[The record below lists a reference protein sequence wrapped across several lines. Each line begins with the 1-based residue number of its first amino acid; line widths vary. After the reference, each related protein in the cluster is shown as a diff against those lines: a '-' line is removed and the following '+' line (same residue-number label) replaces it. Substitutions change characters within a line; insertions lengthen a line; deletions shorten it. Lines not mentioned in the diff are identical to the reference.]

1 VGFTD
6 IVSRKRVRWIGLYK
20 RYGNAG
26 IVCLKCGIARPTLR
40 KWLRRYDQLG
50 MDGLKAQSRRPQH
63 SPARKLTEDYEKLI
77 LGLRRERKL
86 GPRRIRTEL
95 TRLHKIKLS
104 ITTVYKVLQRH
115 GVPLLDRKRTYR
127 KGKKRYSRPIP
138 GDRVQ
143 MDICKIAP
151 GLYQYTAIDDCSRYK
166 VIGLLKRRTAANSIA
181 FLEQVV
187 EEMPF
192 PIQRIQTDRGREFFA
207 YKFQELLMEWGIKFR
222 PIKPASP
229 HLNGKVERAQR
240 TDLDEFY
247 STVDIKSPD
256 LERLL
261 QEWQHYY
268 NWDRPHS
275 SLKGKTPIDAVC
287 ERFDKMP
294 LSEEVCDRYDISK
307 ECLQEQNYHYD
318 LQLRKLKRSL

>member
-1 VGFTD
+1 MEPE
-6 IVSRKRVRWIGLYK
+6 IRKRLRWIELFK
-20 RYGNAG
+20 KYGNAG
-26 IVCLKCGIARPTLR
+26 IVCLKCGISRPTLR
-40 KWLRRYDQLG
+40 KWLRRHEKLG
-50 MDGLKAQSRRPQH
+50 IEGLKGRSRRPQH
-63 SPARKLTEDYEKLI
+63 SPARKVMEDHEKLI
-77 LGLRRERKL
+77 LSLRRERKL
-86 GPRRIRTEL
+86 GPRRICTEL
-95 TRLHKIKLS
+95 KRLHKVNLS
-104 ITTVYKVLQRH
+104 ITTIYKVLQRR
-115 GVPLLDRKRTYR
+115 GVPLLDRKRAYR
-127 KGKKRYSRPIP
+127 KGKKRYNRPIP

-143 MDICKIAP
+143 MDVCKIAP

-166 VIGLLKRRTAANSIA
+166 VIGLFKRRTAANSIA

-222 PIKPASP
+222 PIKPGSP

-256 LERLL
+256 LEQLL

-275 SLKGKTPIDAVC
+275 SLKGKAPIDAVC
-287 ERFDKMP
+287 ERFDKTP
-294 LSEEVCDRYDISK
+294 LSEDICELYDISK
-307 ECLQEQNYHYD
+307 ERIQEQNYHYD